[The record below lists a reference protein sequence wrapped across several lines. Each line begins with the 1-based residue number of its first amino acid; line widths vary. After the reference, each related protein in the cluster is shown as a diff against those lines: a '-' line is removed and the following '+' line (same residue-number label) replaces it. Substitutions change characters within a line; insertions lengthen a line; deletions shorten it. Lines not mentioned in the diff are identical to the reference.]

1 MLESLKK
8 RLALKLYQ
16 GCKNA
21 AEIIKEDTPI
31 DTQRLYETVEAT
43 QPEINKNC
51 VKCKIVLGGQSLYGI
66 RYQTGIK
73 KDVNY
78 AIYVEMRTPF
88 IRPKLNQITQTI
100 KDQF

>member
-8 RLALKLYQ
+8 RLVKKLYQ

-21 AEIIKEDTPI
+21 TEIIKEDTPI

-43 QPEINKNC
+43 QPVIDKNC
-51 VKCKIVLGGQSLYGI
+51 ISCKIVLGGQSIYGVK
-66 RYQTGIK
+66 RETNIK

-88 IRPKLNQITQTI
+88 IRPKLNQITQVI
-100 KDQF
+100 KQQF